1 MPDIM
6 TYEGSRIDEILS
18 KIEFILDDSINHEA
32 VRAVMQ
38 TIGIA
43 CCSDMISELRIYS
56 EYLPMAEEIGF
67 TEKERNLQFL
77 WEAIDRYPISLAVN
91 FAYLYRRLIAKRAF
105 LSCGRNLICE
115 SDVRFNFGRK
125 LSIDDDVFIS
135 RGAFLD
141 TKGGIKIGSSV
152 EIGEYVRI
160 LTHSH
165 CESDQT
171 ERSYSPVTVEPYSKI
186 LAGAL
191 VLPGVTIGEGA
202 IVREGSVVT
211 EDVHAW
217 SVVSGNPAKF
227 IRERKHEGK
236 LGAELNHTWFNR
248 GAFQNEE
255 KIPDK
260 KSPFAGILPDLKSA
274 VESEKG
280 SE

>member
-1 MPDIM
+1 MGIWKTAM
-6 TYEGSRIDEILS
+6 SYENSKMDETLA
-18 KIEFILDDSINHEA
+18 KIEFILDNSTNHEA

-38 TIGIA
+38 STGIS

-91 FAYLYRRLIAKRAF
+91 FAYPYRRLIAKRAF

-125 LSIDDDVFIS
+125 LSIGDDVFIG

-141 TKGGIKIGSSV
+141 TKGGIKLGSSV

-165 CESDQT
+165 SESDHT
-171 ERSYSPVTVEPYSKI
+171 ERTYSPVIVEPYAKI
-186 LAGAL
+186 LAGAFIM
-191 VLPGVTIGEGA
+191 PGVTVGEGA
-202 IVREGSVVT
+202 VVREGSVVT

-227 IRERKHEGK
+227 VREREHKGK
-236 LGAELNHTWFNR
+236 SGAELKHIWFNS

-255 KIPDK
+255 EVAQERE
-260 KSPFAGILPDLKSA
+260 SPFAGILPDLKSRG
-274 VESEKG
+274 EI
-280 SE
+280 